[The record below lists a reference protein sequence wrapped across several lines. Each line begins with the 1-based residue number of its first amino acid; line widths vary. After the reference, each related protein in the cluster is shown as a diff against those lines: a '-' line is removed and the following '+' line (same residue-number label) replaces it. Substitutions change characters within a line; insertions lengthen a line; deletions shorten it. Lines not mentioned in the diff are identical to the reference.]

1 MAQENKKER
10 PEGVIQQIIGAVLDI
25 RFPAGSLPSL
35 YNAVEIP
42 RQDGSVLVA
51 EVSQHPGDDVVRC
64 ISMGSTDGVV
74 RGMKAYDTGSA
85 ISVPVGK
92 QTLGHLF
99 DVTGEALDGADMTG
113 VERWPIHRPSP
124 AFTEQSTEMEI
135 LETGIKVVDLLCPD
149 FSAVPA

>member
-64 ISMGSTDGVV
+64 ISMGSTDGLV

-85 ISVPVGK
+85 ISVPGR
-92 QTLGHLF
+92 F
-99 DVTGEALDGADMTG
+99 TGRALRLLSSLQ
-113 VERWPIHRPSP
+113 RWRSWKR
-124 AFTEQSTEMEI
+124 ES
-135 LETGIKVVDLLCPD
+135 K
-149 FSAVPA
+149 

>member
-25 RFPAGSLPSL
+25 RVPAGSLPSL

-64 ISMGSTDGVV
+64 ISMGSTEG
-74 RGMKAYDTGSA
+74 
-85 ISVPVGK
+85 
-92 QTLGHLF
+92 
-99 DVTGEALDGADMTG
+99 
-113 VERWPIHRPSP
+113 
-124 AFTEQSTEMEI
+124 
-135 LETGIKVVDLLCPD
+135 
-149 FSAVPA
+149 